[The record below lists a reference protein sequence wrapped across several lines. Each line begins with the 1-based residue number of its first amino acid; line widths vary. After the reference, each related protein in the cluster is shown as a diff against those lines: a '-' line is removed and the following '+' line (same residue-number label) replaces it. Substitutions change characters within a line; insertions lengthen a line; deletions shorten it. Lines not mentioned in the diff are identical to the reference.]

1 MPPIL
6 ERPVPRLLSL
16 REDDTPRRLI
26 ALAGVPGSGKTTLAA
41 RLADEVNALAGPGT
55 LAVLGMDGFHL
66 TRAEL
71 SRLPDPDE
79 ALARRG
85 APWTFNPQALAE
97 RLRALR
103 DGAGRA
109 PVAWPDFQHDAGDPV
124 EAAFTVPAAVRLV
137 LVEGLYLLHE
147 ADGWG
152 AVGQSFDERWYLD
165 VPLEI
170 AMERLAGRHM
180 AAWGLSRADAESR
193 IAANDRLNA
202 GTVLESRNSADWRLA
217 G

>member
-109 PVAWPDFQHDAGDPV
+109 PVAWPDFQHDVGDPV

-147 ADGWG
+147 ADGWR

-170 AMERLAGRHM
+170 AMERLAARHM

>member
-109 PVAWPDFQHDAGDPV
+109 PVAWPDFQHDVGDPV

-170 AMERLAGRHM
+170 AMERLAARHM